1 MISFV
6 LYHRV
11 NQDYISAPVQFLQQL
26 LIVFKVSPDTSS
38 KQVILQLNDERA
50 EFVWTSSQ
58 GFLIMKKASWK
69 PLVIKFALLFD
80 LIQNVIMNGLQVSD
94 LLILILK

>member
-1 MISFV
+1 MCPLHKLHFPRTARNGIKHVGTLTILMISFV

-50 EFVWTSSQ
+50 EFV
-58 GFLIMKKASWK
+58 
-69 PLVIKFALLFD
+69 
-80 LIQNVIMNGLQVSD
+80 
-94 LLILILK
+94 